1 MSWGYKVLIG
11 FTAFVA
17 MMTFMVVRSFN
28 VNFEM
33 VEKDYYK
40 SELRYQDIIDATKN
54 ATQLSKPVQL
64 VQSGTVLILQLP
76 ADVQQ
81 KKITGTIWF
90 YNAANA
96 SKDKRIDLQINDT
109 GNQDFS
115 DAGLQ
120 PGNYTVK
127 IQWKADETNY
137 YSEQQLIISK

>member
-11 FTAFVA
+11 FTAFVT

-137 YSEQQLIISK
+137 YSEQQLTISK